1 MILRFIINFLLTF
14 CDVGCRIINVNDF
27 NSHYQLKGDLMIMFS
42 RTYQSARGKA
52 FFALLMAL
60 LLLLTACGG
69 QQSGQQTTEQPAQQP
84 AGGEQSYTVKH
95 AMGETTIK
103 GTPQRVV
110 VLTNEGTEAVLAL
123 GIKPVGA
130 VQSWTGKPFYDHIKA
145 EMEGVTVLGME
156 DQPNLEAIAALKPD
170 IILGTKM
177 RHEKIYQQLS
187 AIAPTVFSE
196 TLRGNW
202 KKNFTLYAEALN
214 KKAEGEKVLA
224 EWDKRVA
231 EFKQK
236 AGDKL
241 NTKVSI
247 VRFMP
252 GRVRIYYKDTFSG
265 IILQELGVAR
275 PDSQNKDEFAA
286 EVTKERIPEMDGDI
300 MFYFS
305 YETGDGEATKLE
317 KEWTNDPLWKN
328 LNVVK
333 NNKAFKVDD
342 VIWNT
347 AGGVKAAN
355 LLLDDLSKY
364 LISQ

>member
-1 MILRFIINFLLTF
+1 
-14 CDVGCRIINVNDF
+14 
-27 NSHYQLKGDLMIMFS
+27 MFS
-42 RTYQSARGKA
+42 RTYRLVRGKSIFGLIMA
-52 FFALLMAL
+52 VLLI
-60 LLLLTACGG
+60 LTGCGG
-69 QQSGQQTTEQPAQQP
+69 QQAEQKPAEQPTAD
-84 AGGEQSYTVKH
+84 AGKPYVVKH
-95 AMGETTIK
+95 AMGETEVK
-103 GTPQRVV
+103 GTPQKVV

-130 VQSWTGKPFYDHIKA
+130 VQSWTGNPFYDHIKA
-145 EMEGVTVLGME
+145 EMEGVQVLGME

-170 IILGTKM
+170 IILGNKM
-177 RHEKIYQQLS
+177 RHEKIYEQLS
-187 AIAPTVFSE
+187 KIAPTVYSE
-196 TLRGNW
+196 TLRGKW
-202 KKNFTLYAEALN
+202 KDNFKLYAEALN

-224 EWDKRVA
+224 DWDKRIA
-231 EFKQK
+231 EFKEK

-241 NTKVSI
+241 STKVSI

-275 PDSQNKDEFAA
+275 PESQNKEEFAA

-300 MFYFS
+300 LFYFS
-305 YETGDGEATKLE
+305 YETGNGEASKLE
-317 KEWTNDPLWKN
+317 QEWTNDPLWKN

-333 NNKAFKVDD
+333 NNKAYKVDD

-364 LISQ
+364 IIEGK